1 LRVARVGLSAPNFT
15 PGSSALGVTSRRELP
30 VDRPYPSPIRIS
42 NLSGASDWSVFAGS
56 ITGLRGD
63 SSPTTFLCRCL
74 LNNDFAVGESEWL
87 QRWDSQCHLLI
98 NRSLDRLTILH
109 VRISTHFLHGLLN
122 LVISLVSRFK
132 ISARASRMRRLKSI
146 ER

>member
-63 SSPTTFLCRCL
+63 TDFHFEPRFLHRKSRSQRISHITTEDLEDTEKKQLDQLRRP
-74 LNNDFAVGESEWL
+74 DEGA
-87 QRWDSQCHLLI
+87 DS
-98 NRSLDRLTILH
+98 TILTSLLSPEML
-109 VRISTHFLHGLLN
+109 STMLDFH
-122 LVISLVSRFK
+122 RK
-132 ISARASRMRRLKSI
+132 DWKSSS
-146 ER
+146 